1 MKTIAL
7 LLVFGAFLAGAF
19 ISVLDPREVNWTWLV
34 PVLLIGII
42 GLWLSRKVHKEET
55 QAGHKLAGNMDLL
68 SKSLDNILA
77 RLELINNNKEELPTY
92 EARFE
97 IDRLF
102 REELNTFADARES
115 MIHVFGM
122 QDYADVMSNFAAGE
136 RDYADVMSNFAAGE
150 RYINRVW
157 SASTD
162 GYVDEVNLYLGR
174 ALDQFREA
182 HEHFHALTLKHAGQP
197 PDNSG
202 KQERISG
209 SGKL

>member
-19 ISVLDPREVNWTWLV
+19 VSVLDPREVNWPWLV
-34 PVLLIGII
+34 TALLIGIV
-42 GLWLSRKVHKEET
+42 GLWLSRKVHNAEAHSGE
-55 QAGHKLAGNMDLL
+55 KLTGNMDLL
-68 SKSLDNILA
+68 GQCLDNILE
-77 RLELINNNKEELPTY
+77 RLESINENKEDLPTY

-122 QDYADVMSNFAAGE
+122 QN
-136 RDYADVMSNFAAGE
+136 YADVMSNFAAGE

-162 GYVDEVNLYLGR
+162 GYVDEVNLYLSR
-174 ALDQFREA
+174 ALNQFREA
-182 HEHFHALTLKHAGQP
+182 HQHFNELKAQ
-197 PDNSG
+197 NAA
-202 KQERISG
+202 
-209 SGKL
+209 